1 VARERSAGSNV
12 TGGLLGPALILFSA
26 IGFASAGTTSRL
38 AADNGLSTISFITWR
53 STVGGIAVAIA
64 FGLVLAL
71 GRMRMPRL
79 NELSRSDRTSLALV
93 AIGSTLVNLAMF
105 IAFSR
110 TTIALAM
117 ICFYTYPGLVT
128 LGAVRFFGEPLD
140 RMRAGALAVASLG
153 LVVVLAPSLLQ
164 NGLVVDPLGIVLAL
178 VASVFQAGCVLLA
191 GRGFGAVAPLL
202 SSAVLI
208 LVSAVVYIG
217 IAALTGQFGTLAEP
231 FQDASLWPFILLGGI
246 VGAALPSVANLT
258 GILIIGAAR
267 TAILMM
273 LEAVVGVI
281 LAVLFLGEHPSPF
294 QVVGGAAV
302 LAAGAVLQLPRRG
315 ERLLVESAHPTV

>member
-1 VARERSAGSNV
+1 VAGNRTSGPALA
-12 TGGLLGPALILFSA
+12 TGLLGPGLIPISA

-38 AADNGLSTISFITWR
+38 AAEDGLSTISFITWR
-53 STVGGIAVAIA
+53 STVGGIAVA
-64 FGLVLAL
+64 LVFALLLAV
-71 GRMRMPRL
+71 GRMRMPRAS
-79 NELSRSDRTSLALV
+79 ELSRADRSSLALV

-128 LGAVRFFGEPLD
+128 LGAVRFLGEPLD
-140 RMRAGALAVASLG
+140 RVRAGALAAASIG

-164 NGLVVDPLGIVLAL
+164 SGLVVDPVGILLAL
-178 VASVFQAGCVLLA
+178 MASVLQAGCVLLA
-191 GRGFGAVAPLL
+191 GRGFGAVPPIL

-208 LVSAVVYIG
+208 LVSAVVYVG
-217 IAALTGQFGTLAEP
+217 IAAVTGQSGALVEP
-231 FQDASLWPFILLGGI
+231 FADSSLWSFILLGGV
-246 VGAALPSVANLT
+246 VGAALPSVTNLT

-281 LAVLFLGEHPSPF
+281 LAVIFLGEHPSPF
-294 QVVGGAAV
+294 QVIGGAAV